1 MRTALALLVALSF
14 CAVAVAEPIKTA
26 PAAAPAVAAPAT
38 APAPAVKGTPVVVTK
53 KAAVTVAPAQDAAAL
68 PATLPAVAPAPLP
81 VVPGE
86 PATAGDALEAGK
98 KAVDFAKA
106 KNWLGFSAL
115 AILVLVWI
123 LKSVVGKF
131 IDSKRWLYITVP
143 LLGVAAMLLSAFAG
157 GVSWENAW
165 LVLSSAPVAALASDF
180 VKRGILNK

>member
-14 CAVAVAEPIKTA
+14 CAVAVAEPTKTA
-26 PAAAPAVAAPAT
+26 PAAAPVVAAPAST
-38 APAPAVKGTPVVVTK
+38 PAPAVKVTPVVVTK
-53 KAAVTVAPAQDAAAL
+53 KAAVTVAPVQDAAAL
-68 PATLPAVAPAPLP
+68 PAVIPAPLP

-86 PATAGDALEAGK
+86 PATAGEALEAGK
-98 KAVDFAKA
+98 KAMDMVKA

-123 LKSVVGKF
+123 LKTVIGKF